1 MQTVALEG
9 NQHAN
14 VPSVPSRTIPRL
26 TASLGA
32 TPAAVPDAPLV
43 IWARHHPINTIPPR
57 DPDDDDDN
65 DDDEKDDEEVERD
78 PAVIREPD
86 KDE

>member
-1 MQTVALEG
+1 MA
-9 NQHAN
+9 
-14 VPSVPSRTIPRL
+14 IPRL

-32 TPAAVPDAPLV
+32 TPAAGPHAPLV
-43 IWARHHPINTIPPR
+43 IWGLVTTLINTIPPR
-57 DPDDDDDN
+57 DPDDDDN
-65 DDDEKDDEEVERD
+65 DDDEKDDEEVDRE